1 MANRQTRN
9 ISLPPS
15 LDALVQEQLKTGR
28 FSSASEVVR
37 EGLRLL
43 EQQEH
48 RRLVEKWIFGDIS
61 DDELKRLPAE
71 VKERARSHFQGL
83 VAKGIADLEGGR
95 VVDGPEAMQ
104 RIRKRL
110 RKRTET

>member
-1 MANRQTRN
+1 MANRHTRN
-9 ISLPPS
+9 ISLPPN
-15 LDALVQEQLKTGR
+15 LDALVQAQLKSGR

-61 DDELKRLPAE
+61 D
-71 VKERARSHFQGL
+71 KERERIPEDLKERVRSHFQSL
-83 VAKGIADLEGGR
+83 VARGLADLDAGR
-95 VVDGPEAMQ
+95 VVDGPEAMN
-104 RIRKRL
+104 RIRERL
-110 RKRTET
+110 RKRAEP